1 VEIEPSV
8 TLERKRDRE
17 RERKRAEERG
27 GDRRIEHRHNNI
39 YCYFQCDVGA
49 WGENQKNGHTKLS
62 VRESVCVCVRVSNKE
77 SKILLYKI

>member
-49 WGENQKNGHTKLS
+49 WGENQKMGTRS
-62 VRESVCVCVRVSNKE
+62 SQCVRVSVCVCE
-77 SKILLYKI
+77 